1 MLFRGT
7 LLIATATGLLSTA
20 LPLGASEPVAEWTFS
35 GKDPLKDAKG
45 GLVATPTAS
54 NPEGS
59 LSSAGG
65 ALSFTPRVV
74 EGITR
79 GGTLEIPWDKLVARF
94 QKGFSLSF
102 TMTYASLDRGVNG
115 KDLGIIDTSGRRP
128 GPFRFGVNQGP
139 NGDKYY
145 VRLTTDPTG
154 DPSLTMVTDR
164 LPSEVGRPIDVLISV
179 GELKD
184 DQYEIKLFLDDKL
197 IKSEKGTV
205 YPLFEDT
212 SLVIGS
218 YVERGTMENFFDGT
232 ISNLRIQP
240 APVEREE

>member
-1 MLFRGT
+1 MLLRRI

-20 LPLGASEPVAEWTFS
+20 LSLGASEPVAEWTFS
-35 GKDPLKDAKG
+35 GNNPLKDAKG
-45 GLVATPTAS
+45 GLVGTPAAS

-65 ALSFTPRVV
+65 ALSFTPRLV

-79 GGTLEIPWDKLVARF
+79 GGTLEMRWDKLVARF
-94 QKGFSLSF
+94 QKGFSISF
-102 TMTYASLDRGVNG
+102 TMTYTSLDRGENG
-115 KDLGIIDTSGRRP
+115 KDLGIIDTAGRQP

-139 NGDKYY
+139 NGEKYY

-154 DPSLTMVTDR
+154 DPNLTMVTDR
-164 LPSEVGRPIDVLISV
+164 QPSEVGRPIAVLISV
-179 GELKD
+179 GELKE

-205 YPLFEDT
+205 YPLFEGT

-218 YVERGTMENFFDGT
+218 YVERGLTQNFFEGS
-232 ISNLRIQP
+232 IANLRIYN
-240 APVEREE
+240 APSPLAE